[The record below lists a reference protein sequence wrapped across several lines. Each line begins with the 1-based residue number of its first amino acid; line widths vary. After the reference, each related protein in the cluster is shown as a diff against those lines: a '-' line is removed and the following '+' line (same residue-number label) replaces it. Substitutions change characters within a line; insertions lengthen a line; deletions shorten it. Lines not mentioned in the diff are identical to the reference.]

1 MTGALSEGTF
11 SVALSAPQGEWG
23 QLLKFSRTY
32 SQQEQKELIGTVAA
46 DMLRRYLS
54 GKPVLAKYGSV
65 LTVKELYLPANV
77 LNG

>member
-1 MTGALSEGTF
+1 MGAIVE
-11 SVALSAPQGEWG
+11 VQPQ
-23 QLLKFSRTY
+23 Y